1 MKIRGLL
8 IATAI
13 FLILAGLLYYSNH
26 HKPAEEAVKSSSEHP
41 SILKLD
47 EANINK
53 LEIKNKNSPEI
64 VLAKN
69 SSGSWQITAP
79 KAYGADQSTMNGAL
93 ASMSALTSERVV
105 EDKASDMKRYG
116 LDPPAIEVDVT
127 EKDNK
132 TQKVL
137 FGDDTPAGGA
147 VYAMLVGDPRVF
159 TVSSYNKNSVDKA
172 LNDWRDKRLLTANP
186 DKLSRVELICKSQTI
201 EFGRNK
207 DEWQILEPKP
217 LRADNFAVSELIR
230 KLTDAR
236 MELGGTEADNKESAS
251 AFAHATPVATAK
263 LTDESGTQ
271 QLEVR
276 KNKDTYYGKSS
287 VVEGAYKLGSDLGA
301 EFDKGLDDFRNK
313 KLFDFGFNDPNKV
326 ELHNGSKAYYLTR
339 NGEDWWSNGKKM
351 DAGMVQ
357 TFIAKLR
364 ELSANK
370 FIDSGFATP
379 TIEAD
384 VTSDDGKRVEKISLT
399 KSGND
404 YVAKRENDP
413 GLYRVDS
420 SAVDDLLKSVDDI
433 KTQK

>member
-8 IATAI
+8 IATI
-13 FLILAGLLYYSNH
+13 VFLILAGLLYYSNH
-26 HKPAEEAVKSSSEHP
+26 HKPAEEAVKASNEHP

-53 LEIKNKNSPEI
+53 LEIKKKDSPAI
-64 VLAKN
+64 VLARN
-69 SSGSWQITAP
+69 SSGSWQITEP

-93 ASMSALTSERVV
+93 ASLSALNSERVV
-105 EDKASDMKRYG
+105 EDKAADLKRYG
-116 LDPPAIEVDVT
+116 LDQPAIEVDVT

-147 VYAMLVGDPRVF
+147 VYAMLAGDPRVF
-159 TVSSYNKNSVDKA
+159 TVSSYNKNSVNKSLD
-172 LNDWRDKRLLTANP
+172 DWRDKRLLTANP
-186 DKLSRVELICKSQTI
+186 DKISRVELIRKDQTI

-236 MELGGTEADNKESAS
+236 MDLSGTEADNKESTS

-263 LTDESGTQ
+263 LTDESGSQ
-271 QLEVR
+271 NLEVR
-276 KNKDTYYGKSS
+276 KSKDTYYGKSS
-287 VVEGAYKLGSDLGA
+287 VVEGTYKLSSDLGA
-301 EFDKGLDDFRNK
+301 ELDKSLDDFRNK

-326 ELHNGSKAYYLTR
+326 ELHNGAKAYYLTR
-339 NGEDWWSNGKKM
+339 SGEDWWSNGKKM

-357 TFIAKLR
+357 TFIAKMR
-364 ELSANK
+364 DLSASK
-370 FIDSGFATP
+370 FIESGFANP

-384 VTSDDGKRVEKISLT
+384 VTSDDGKRVEKVSFA

-404 YVAKRENDP
+404 YVAKRENDS
-413 GLYRVDS
+413 GLYQVDS
-420 SAVDDLLKSVDDI
+420 SAVDDLLKAADDI